1 MISILTILLE
11 PLLNYHY
18 RQYERRRAQGS
29 CDARLV
35 LVQNCCG

>member
-11 PLLNYHY
+11 PLLNHN